1 MATIINERDSYL
13 QGGTRTSPFALIL
26 SHTITK
32 YNIEINAVNTSSI
45 VVSSYIYK
53 LGSSWA
59 TAAPLATIG
68 SSTYNWEVQAPGI
81 YTVWCVAKDING
93 NESTPVSTEVII
105 TAPGFSD
112 ISSLIN
118 GPNLKL
124 TWTISQ
130 SDFVIDRYE
139 IRYGNTWEAPEAV
152 VVATTYSTTYIHRV
166 DYVGSRI
173 WWVAAISIAKNIDGT
188 LIYSTPKGVNV
199 TINSPSQVSNIQASI
214 VDNNV
219 LLSWNEP
226 VIGTNQVPIASY
238 VVKRGT
244 VYASSVVVGSNGN
257 SNFTSI
263 FEQTGGT
270 YIYWVVAIDTA
281 GNEGEP
287 LQKTVVVNQPPDYVL
302 RNNYNSPFTSG
313 TSTNFYVENGSLIGP
328 VVVNQ
333 NWNYHFSSQNWTTP
347 QEQINAGFPIYAT
360 PSTTTGTYEETIDYG
375 AEVPPT
381 VLTAT
386 ITAEAVSG
394 TVTNTC
400 VISHKLLVGDPWTV
414 LAANTT
420 NVLLPKFRFIRVQ
433 YTFTAAAGSNL
444 VKITGLNIKLAI
456 KQRTDSGTAVYDST
470 KTDAQNFVSFT
481 YPFLY
486 ADTPIIQANNTIA
499 IIPVVVYNGNTANPT
514 GFSVRLYNRSGTPTS
529 SSYSWSVRG
538 Y

>member
-32 YNIEINAVNTSSI
+32 YNIEINAINTSSI

-59 TAAPLATIG
+59 TAAPLATIS

-112 ISSLIN
+112 ISSVIN

-139 IRYGNTWEAPEAV
+139 LRYGNTWEDAQAV

-166 DYVGSRI
+166 DYVNSRI
-173 WWVAAISIAKNIDGT
+173 WWVAAISIAKNTDGT

-199 TINSPSQVSNIQASI
+199 TINTPSAVSNIQASI

-219 LLSWNEP
+219 LLSWDEP
-226 VIGTNQVPIASY
+226 VVGTNQLPIASY
-238 VVKRGT
+238 VVKKGLT
-244 VYASSVVVGSNGN
+244 YASSVVVGSNGN
-257 SNFTSI
+257 SNFTSV

-270 YIYWVVAIDTA
+270 YTYWVVATDTA
-281 GNEGEP
+281 GNDGSV
-287 LQKTVVVNQPPDYVL
+287 LSKTVVVNQPPDYVL

-313 TSTNFYVENGSLIGP
+313 TSVNFYVENKTLIGP
-328 VVVNQ
+328 VDTNQ
-333 NWNYHFSSQNWTTP
+333 DWTYHFSSRTWDSP
-347 QEQINAGFPIYAT
+347 QQQINAGFPIYAT

-375 AEVPPT
+375 AEVPST

-386 ITAEAVSG
+386 ITAEAVTG

-400 VISHKLLVGDPWTV
+400 VISHKLLLDDPWTV
-414 LAANTT
+414 LAADTT

-456 KQRTDSGTAVYDST
+456 KQRTDSGTAVYD
-470 KTDAQNFVSFT
+470 KAATDAQNFVSFT

-486 ADTPIIQANNTIA
+486 ADTPIVQANNTTA
-499 IIPVVVYNGNTANPT
+499 ITAVVVYVNAPNPT